1 MGLWIAVDWGTSALR
16 AWRMEADRPVAMR
29 VSEAGMGGLQP
40 DGFEPALLEVIA
52 DWLPAGQ
59 TDALACGMV
68 GARQGWREAAY
79 RAVPVTPL
87 DAPFLTVVPNDPRFR
102 LHIVPGLSQRDPA
115 DVMRGEETQI
125 AGFLAGHP
133 DYDGVI
139 GLPGTHMKWA
149 QIAAGEV
156 RGFQTC
162 LTGELFAL
170 LAKQSVLRHGLGA
183 GWEAAAFAAAVL
195 EMRQAP
201 ESLMAA
207 LFSLRAGGL
216 LGQLSPDAAHA
227 RLSGLLIG
235 AELAATRATW
245 QGRQVTLIGAG
256 PLSQRYGEALHLFGQ
271 AASLADAE
279 AVTLAGLCAAYR
291 KLQESRR

>member
-1 MGLWIAVDWGTSALR
+1 MGLWVAVDWGTSALR
-16 AWRMEADRPVAMR
+16 AWRMEGDQPVAHRM
-29 VSEAGMGGLQP
+29 SGAGMGGLSQ
-40 DGFEPALLEVIA
+40 DGFEPALLDVIA
-52 DWLPAGQ
+52 DWLPIGQ
-59 TDALACGMV
+59 TEIVACGMV
-68 GARQGWREAAY
+68 GARQGWQEAAY
-79 RAVPVTPL
+79 RAVPTTPL
-87 DAPFLTVVPNDPRFR
+87 DAPFLMVVPNDPRFR

-125 AGFLAGHP
+125 AGFLATQR

-156 RGFQTC
+156 RSFQTC

-170 LAKQSVLRHGLGA
+170 LAKQSVLRHGLGT
-183 GWEAAAFAAAVL
+183 GWDDSAFAAAVL

-201 ESLMAA
+201 EKLMTA

-216 LGQLSPDAAHA
+216 LGQLGPDAAHA

-235 AELAATRATW
+235 AELAATRTFW
-245 QGRQVTLIGAG
+245 QGQPVTVIGAG
-256 PLSQRYGEALHLFGQ
+256 PLTQRYGTALQLLGQEAN
-271 AASLADAE
+271 LADGE

-291 KLQESRR
+291 KLQESRG

>member
-16 AWRMEADRPVAMR
+16 AWQMEADRPIAQR
-29 VSEAGMGGLQP
+29 VSEAGMGGLQRE
-40 DGFEPALLEVIA
+40 GFEPALLDVIA

-59 TDALACGMV
+59 TDVLACGMV
-68 GARQGWREAAY
+68 GARQGWQEAAY
-79 RAVPVTPL
+79 RTVPITPL
-87 DAPFLTVVPNDPRFR
+87 DAPFLSVVPNDPRFR

-125 AGFLAGHP
+125 AGFLTSRP
-133 DYDGVI
+133 EYEGVI

-149 QIAAGEV
+149 RIAAGEV
-156 RGFQTC
+156 RSFQTC

-170 LAKQSVLRHGLGA
+170 LAKQSVLHHGLGA
-183 GWEAAAFAAAVL
+183 GWEETAFAAAVL
-195 EMRQAP
+195 EMRHAP
-201 ESLMAA
+201 ESLMKA

-216 LGQLSPDAAHA
+216 LGQLGPDAAHA

-235 AELAATRATW
+235 AELAATRTLW
-245 QGRQVTLIGAG
+245 QGQPVTLIGAG
-256 PLSQRYGEALHLFGQ
+256 PLSQRYGDALQLFGQ
-271 AASLADAE
+271 AASLADGE